1 MSNPREYAD
10 PPVVE
15 ALCEVYFDSSRWD
28 DTVPGRFF
36 DRAQTIGFT
45 EKEPVQR
52 HEAQIHLDAVSGPSA
67 VVRQD
72 TRMRFRNADRTRVV
86 QVEPDLVVVNQLRPY
101 PTFADWSPT
110 VVAVARTYAELAE
123 ARGVSRI
130 GLRYINRID
139 LPGSRVDL
147 SEWFLVAPRLPS
159 AWQDTAGSFLVRVE
173 RKVAEGMDL
182 ILTFGSAP
190 SKVGESSFMLDL
202 YAVHTLRAVSSVESL
217 PPLLE
222 DAHSCI
228 ESVFEGSI
236 TEALRTRF
244 RAAAKP

>member
-15 ALCEVYFDSSRWD
+15 ALCEVYFDGSRWD

-52 HEAQIHLDAVSGPSA
+52 HLDAASGPSA
-67 VVRQD
+67 IVRQD

-101 PTFADWSPT
+101 PTFADWSPS
-110 VVAVARTYAELAE
+110 VVAVATTYAALVE
-123 ARGVSRI
+123 AKGVGRI

-139 LPGSRVDL
+139 LPGSRVNL
-147 SEWFLVAPRLPS
+147 GEWFQVAPQLP
-159 AWQDTAGSFLVRVE
+159 AVWRDTAGSFLVRVE
-173 RKVAEGMDL
+173 RKVAEGLDL

-228 ESVFEGSI
+228 ESAFEGSI

-244 RAAAKP
+244 RAAPKP

>member
-1 MSNPREYAD
+1 MSDQREYAN

-15 ALCEVYFDSSRWD
+15 ALCEVHFADSRWD

-36 DRAQTIGFT
+36 DRVQGLGFS

-52 HEAQIHLDAVSGPSA
+52 HEARIHLGGAAGPTAAV
-67 VVRQD
+67 RED
-72 TRMRFRNADRTRVV
+72 TRMRFRSVDRARVV
-86 QVEPDLVVVNQLRPY
+86 QVEPELVVVNQLRPY

-110 VVAVARTYAELAE
+110 VVSVARTFAELVE
-123 ARGVSRI
+123 AKGVSRI

-147 SEWFLVAPRLPS
+147 QDWFMVAPQLPS
-159 AWQDTAGSFLVRVE
+159 AWKDTAGSFMVRVE
-173 RKVAEGMDL
+173 RKVAEDLEL

-190 SKVGESSFMLDL
+190 SEVGESSFMLDL
-202 YAVHTLRAVSSVESL
+202 YAIHTLKVLASVESL

-228 ESVFEGSI
+228 ESAFEGSI
-236 TEALRTRF
+236 TESLRTRF
-244 RAAAKP
+244 RTADAT